1 MKIRIGYGLGTR
13 GMSHDEERFGEFVD
27 SLESHGFDSLWLSE
41 RVSHPGPD
49 PLVGLAFA
57 AGRSDTLKLGT
68 SVQVLPG
75 RSPATVAK
83 SWASLDRLSGGRTL
97 PAFGLGL
104 RDPREQQAF
113 GVERKERAA
122 RFDEALELVR
132 RFWLD
137 DEVTHAGEWYR
148 YDGVSVQPKPVQT
161 PPDVWLGGRA
171 DSELRR
177 CGRLG
182 DGWLPSFTTPE
193 VAARGWKLVNEAA
206 AEAGREIDDDHFG
219 VLVPYAETA
228 LDDAVLELFAA
239 RFPDTDPSEVFPVGL
254 DAIRE
259 LLERFVD
266 VGASK
271 FVLVPVEEPAD
282 WDDELGRL
290 AGAVVTPLEN

>member
-13 GMSHDEERFGEFVD
+13 GMTHDEERFGVFVD
-27 SLESHGFDSLWLSE
+27 SLEAHGFDSLWLSE
-41 RVSHPGPD
+41 RISHSGPD

-57 AGRSDTLKLGT
+57 AGRSETLKLGT

-83 SWASLDRLSGGRTL
+83 SWASLDRLSNGRTL

-122 RFDEALELVR
+122 RFDEALALVR
-132 RFWLD
+132 RFWLE
-137 DEVTHAGEWYR
+137 DEVTHDGEWYR
-148 YDGVSVQPKPVQT
+148 YDGVAVQPKPVQR

-171 DSELRR
+171 EAELRR

-182 DGWLPSFTTPE
+182 DGWLPSFTTPDI
-193 VAARGWKLVNEAA
+193 ASGGWKIVNEAA
-206 AEAGREIDDDHFG
+206 AEAGREIDADHFG
-219 VLVPYAETA
+219 VLVPYAHA
-228 LDDAVLELFAA
+228 AIDGAVLELFAA
-239 RFPDTDPSEVFPVGL
+239 RFPDADPADVFPVGL

-271 FVLVPVEEPAD
+271 FVLVPLEEPED
-282 WDDELGRL
+282 WDAELGAL
-290 AGAVVTPLEN
+290 AEAVLPLEN

>member
-13 GMSHDEERFGEFVD
+13 GMSHDGERFGPFVD
-27 SLESHGFDSLWLSE
+27 ALEAHGFDSLWLSE

-57 AGRSDTLKLGT
+57 AARSQKLKLGT

-122 RFDEALELVR
+122 RFDEALGLVR
-132 RFWLD
+132 RFWLE
-137 DEVTHAGEWYR
+137 DEVTHDGEWYR
-148 YDGVSVQPKPVQT
+148 YDGVSVLPKPVQS

-193 VAARGWKLVNEAA
+193 AAARGWKLVNEAA

-219 VLVPYAETA
+219 VLVPYAKTA
-228 LDDAVLELFAA
+228 IDDAVLELFAA

-259 LLERFVD
+259 LLERFVE

-271 FVLVPVEEPAD
+271 FVLAPVEQPSD
-282 WDDELGRL
+282 WDDELGQL
-290 AGAVVTPLEN
+290 AEAVVTPLEN

>member
-13 GMSHDEERFGEFVD
+13 GVAHDEESFGPLVD
-27 SLESHGFDSLWLSE
+27 SLDAHGFDSLWLSE
-41 RVSHPGPD
+41 RISHPGPD

-57 AGRSDTLKLGT
+57 AGRSGKLKLGT

-83 SWASLDRLSGGRTL
+83 SWASLDRLSNGRTL

-113 GVERKERAA
+113 GVERKERAV

-132 RFWLD
+132 RFWLE
-137 DEVTHAGEWYR
+137 DEVTHDGEWYR
-148 YDGVSVQPKPVQT
+148 YDAVSVEPKPVQS

-171 DSELRR
+171 ESELRR

-193 VAARGWKLVNEAA
+193 VAARGWKLVNAAA

-219 VLVPYAETA
+219 VLVPYAHTA
-228 LDDAVLELFAA
+228 IRRPRTVRHPLP
-239 RFPDTDPSEVFPVGL
+239 RHRPVGGVPRRPRRHARAL
-254 DAIRE
+254 
-259 LLERFVD
+259 
-266 VGASK
+266 GA
-271 FVLVPVEEPAD
+271 FHRRRRVEVRARAGRGARR
-282 WDDELGRL
+282 LGR
-290 AGAVVTPLEN
+290 